1 MNFSIRS
8 SLVWVGAFFLA
19 FIFSVTGVK
28 EFSAWPQVIE
38 LWESGSYFADLTGHP
53 HFFRFVSVYPGFL
66 LEEYFPG
73 GGFSLYISIF
83 FAFNCVLWRSF
94 TRRYSGFNP
103 NFIFW
108 LLFFAAHASMNGRGV
123 IAWNAWLMCMHVCF
137 DLVDVR
143 RRVPIFR
150 IALACFFGAVSTGV
164 FIVIVV
170 AVFSFLMKRFSI
182 QGMRIKWI
190 RVSLFFLLS
199 SPLIIVICEY
209 LIIAFEKNIDFYG
222 GGMDGV
228 FRMLHHGM
236 GGAFFIFGEAVA
248 LIVVVLVGLISVL
261 FVVIGWKVIFRD
273 INLVQII
280 PVLGGM
286 FGFTVLTLA
295 IPVFLTQ
302 LQKIKFNRG

>member
-1 MNFSIRS
+1 
-8 SLVWVGAFFLA
+8 
-19 FIFSVTGVK
+19 
-28 EFSAWPQVIE
+28 
-38 LWESGSYFADLTGHP
+38 
-53 HFFRFVSVYPGFL
+53 
-66 LEEYFPG
+66 
-73 GGFSLYISIF
+73 
-83 FAFNCVLWRSF
+83 
-94 TRRYSGFNP
+94 
-103 NFIFW
+103 
-108 LLFFAAHASMNGRGV
+108 MNGRGV